1 MKYNFKIIIS
11 IIILV
16 LLSTKKWK
24 GKVQGS
30 GFKGSEVKD
39 SGSRVQGSAQP
50 LAAEVAG
57 LIENETSNL
66 RSLLQEK

>member
-24 GKVQGS
+24 GK
-30 GFKGSEVKD
+30 
-39 SGSRVQGSAQP
+39 VQGSAQP

>member
-30 GFKGSEVKD
+30 PF
-39 SGSRVQGSAQP
+39 RVQGSKVQRLRILGPGFRVQP
-50 LAAEVAG
+50 SRWLPKWPV
-57 LIENETSNL
+57 
-66 RSLLQEK
+66 